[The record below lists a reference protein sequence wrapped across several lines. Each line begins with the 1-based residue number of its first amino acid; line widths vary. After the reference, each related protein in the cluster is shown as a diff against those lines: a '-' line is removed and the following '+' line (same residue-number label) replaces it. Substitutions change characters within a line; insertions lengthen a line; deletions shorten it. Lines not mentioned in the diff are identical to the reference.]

1 MHKDGGI
8 FLRGRRIARSFESGC
23 LQHVPFYEG
32 IGVRQSRA
40 TRRGE
45 QSKRR
50 RGSNH
55 ARELPLSARNK
66 ARRLITGGKC
76 DDCAVAERAYP

>member
-1 MHKDGGI
+1 MAV
-8 FLRGRRIARSFESGC
+8 FLREKRTARSFESGC
-23 LQHVPFYEG
+23 LRRVLLYKC
-32 IGVRQSRA
+32 ICVRQSRA

-50 RGSNH
+50 RGSKH

-66 ARRLITGGKC
+66 PRRLITGGEY
-76 DDCAVAERAYP
+76 DDCAVAERAYPS